1 MCGFVG
7 SASVH
12 RVVDKEWL
20 LNGSESLYHRGPDD
34 SSQWISE
41 NNRLGFSHRRLS
53 IIDITENARQP
64 FMNTTQDAVIIFN
77 GEIYNYKLIRSS
89 LKSLGYKFKSNSDTE
104 VLLNSYLCWGY
115 ECLQKIKGMYAFVI
129 YDIRS
134 NKIFAARDIC
144 GEKPFYYSYDN
155 ETLYFASELKS
166 ILVNNS
172 ITTNISLNSLDYYL
186 ATGHTPADIS
196 IIKGIKKLKPSNALT
211 YDLNDGS
218 IKTWNYW
225 NPPYISSNSNFL
237 KEGELIE
244 KLEST
249 LESAVVSQLTS
260 DVPLGICLSG
270 GLDSSLITALASRH
284 VSNISTFT
292 AIFPSN
298 ESFNE
303 SKYAKII
310 SNKFSTS
317 HNEIPIDRPSY
328 DILQTLTEYYD
339 EPLAD
344 SSSIATYLLFSSL
357 SKYCKVALGG
367 DGSDELFGGYSHHRT
382 LSSSLIQYL
391 SIPSLSILYKFFLK
405 YLPVGFKGRN
415 FAFKLFCQQSRLIP
429 PYPYFFDF
437 IYRKRLLS
445 NHTNFHPAY
454 DQFFCSPFKP
464 SNDIGFITMKN
475 DFMNYLSEDLLVKT
489 DRASMANSLEI
500 RSPFLDKEL
509 IEFSFSSI
517 PSNFKTSNT
526 RNKILLKKLA
536 KKILPSNLNIERKQ
550 GFSVPLARW
559 LKAGPFRNFIYDILL
574 DENCFFEK
582 KTIREILK
590 NQDKGYSNSERIYSL
605 AMFELWRKKYT

>member
-7 SASVH
+7 SASVKK
-12 RVVDKEWL
+12 VVDKEWL

-64 FMNTTQDAVIIFN
+64 FMSTTQDAVIIFN
-77 GEIYNYKLIRSS
+77 GEIYNYQQIRSS

-144 GEKPFYYSYDN
+144 GEKPFYYSLDN

-166 ILVNNS
+166 ILINNS
-172 ITTNISLNSLDYYL
+172 ITTNISLSSLDHYL

-405 YLPVGFKGRN
+405 YLPVGLKGRN
-415 FAFKLFCQQSRLIP
+415 FTFKLFCKQSWLIP

-445 NHTNFHPAY
+445 NHTNFPPAY